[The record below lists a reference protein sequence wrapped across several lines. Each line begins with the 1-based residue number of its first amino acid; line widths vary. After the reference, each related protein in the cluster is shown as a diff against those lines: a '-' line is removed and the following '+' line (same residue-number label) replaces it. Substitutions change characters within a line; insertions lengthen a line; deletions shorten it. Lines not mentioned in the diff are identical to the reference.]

1 MNKVSLFVS
10 LILGVLVYGGADSS
24 ALAQEKFVLV
34 VNAKNSVTQVDSG
47 IAKDIYFGRKLF
59 WESGVKIRPALLD
72 QKNPVT
78 SSFLSGCLDTET
90 SRYLAFWRRRLF
102 SGRGVPPKQFQSE
115 KELLEFVSQN
125 EGAIAVVST
134 PPSGQAASQL
144 KVIPL
149 SN

>member
-1 MNKVSLFVS
+1 MSKSRYVVS
-10 LILGVLVYGGADSS
+10 LILGALVYWSSSGAI
-24 ALAQEKFVLV
+24 AQEKFVLI
-34 VNAKNSVTQVDSG
+34 VNAKNSITQVNTKE
-47 IAKDIYFGRKLF
+47 AKDIYFGRKLF

-78 SSFLSGCLDTET
+78 NLFLSGCLDTEST
-90 SRYLAFWRRRLF
+90 RYLSFWRRRLF

-134 PPSGQAASQL
+134 PPSGSAAAQL
-144 KVIPL
+144 KVLPL